1 MSPCCR
7 KQARGP
13 PGSSGCRGTVALPYL
28 EDSLPR
34 VRNRAGAEALQSP
47 VAQVRNRALGRTRE
61 ELGATGALSYPY
73 PGRGVAGE
81 LTGEPH
87 RADFL
92 LGQRKWDL
100 ALGTRLPAEGVSG
113 GMGQRVVCGGDG
125 CGHVEWGLWVT
136 GFGQDQW
143 VAARW
148 RWLSEGRTQLWSDL
162 GGWGGTPG

>member
-28 EDSLPR
+28 EDSLPK

-47 VAQVRNRALGRTRE
+47 VAQVRNIALGRTRE
-61 ELGATGALSYPY
+61 ELGATGSLSYPY
-73 PGRGVAGE
+73 PRGVAGE
-81 LTGEPH
+81 LAGEPH

-100 ALGTRLPAEGVSG
+100 EIGTRLPAEGVSG
-113 GMGQRVVCGGDG
+113 EMGQRVVCGGETGVGTWSGG
-125 CGHVEWGLWVT
+125 CGCQGLDRISGWQQGGGGYQEV
-136 GFGQDQW
+136 GLSRGQTW
-143 VAARW
+143 
-148 RWLSEGRTQLWSDL
+148 
-162 GGWGGTPG
+162 WGGAG